1 MGAETTIKNKTRPSL
16 RVRILS
22 AVGKAVLVAGI
33 TLNVLGLMPAL
44 VFAIMTD
51 QYTAVITVALLS
63 IVFWY
68 GLISGIRAWIKNPQT
83 LSSGEVVRK

>member
-1 MGAETTIKNKTRPSL
+1 MGAETTIKNKTHPSL

-22 AVGKAVLVAGI
+22 AVGKAVLVGGI
-33 TLNVLGLMPAL
+33 TLNVFGLVPAL

-51 QYTAVITVALLS
+51 HYTAVITVALLS

-68 GLISGIRAWIKNPQT
+68 GLISGIRAWIKNHQT